1 MAAAVAE
8 AHRVMRRGGVLLAVQ
23 PTDQRP
29 VLEVWHAPAGA
40 TTLGE
45 ADAETARRET
55 LGPLLPDPDSRREF
69 TATLAALA
77 EAVDD
82 SEAEAAFDPA
92 AVRVF
97 DYYQLFDSLDDLT
110 DYLDDTPEFARAP
123 DELLERAAVALNGAA
138 GLARL
143 VIVQRTTV
151 VALHKT

>member
-29 VLEVWHAPAGA
+29 VLEVWQAPAGA
-40 TTLGE
+40 APLSD
-45 ADAETARRET
+45 ADAETARRDV
-55 LGPLLPDPDSRREF
+55 LGPLIPDPDSRREF

-82 SEAEAAFDPA
+82 SEAEAAFEPA
-92 AVRVF
+92 AVRAF
-97 DYYQLFDSLDDLT
+97 NYYQLFDSLDDLT

-123 DELLERAAVALNGAA
+123 DDLLERAAVALNGTP
-138 GLARL
+138 GQARL
-143 VIVQRTTV
+143 VIVQRTAV
-151 VALHKT
+151 VALHKP